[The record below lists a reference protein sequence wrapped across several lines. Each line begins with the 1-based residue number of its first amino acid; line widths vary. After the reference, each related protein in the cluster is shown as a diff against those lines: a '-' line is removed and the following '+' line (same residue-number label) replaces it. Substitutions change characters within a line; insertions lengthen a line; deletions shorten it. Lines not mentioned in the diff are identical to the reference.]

1 MCKPTSCIQRFA
13 SSAVD
18 TAIQADML
26 VQAAVPMQLRIDDS
40 RPPIHMAAIHKNNA
54 RNAACYV
61 REQVYQ
67 RTGLKCGMALAQ
79 LFEPNVVYPAWFFCS
94 SLPACRQRIV
104 CFSRQSGYFLDIFQK
119 HTCSAGEESFMD
131 VLLHLLI
138 WSTLAFPCVCGLE
151 EPLKDQWASMLW
163 QIPASAIRPP
173 SSPPLS
179 FFGGAVDVIKLSES
193 TRTVWV
199 LETPSW
205 R

>member
-1 MCKPTSCIQRFA
+1 
-13 SSAVD
+13 
-18 TAIQADML
+18 ML

-40 RPPIHMAAIHKNNA
+40 RPPIHISAIHKNNA

-138 WSTLAFPCVCGLE
+138 WSTLAFLCEPCRINGTQIHRDAQGKGTVGGYW
-151 EPLKDQWASMLW
+151 PMLCS
-163 QIPASAIRPP
+163 QLSAGI
-173 SSPPLS
+173 SSS
-179 FFGGAVDVIKLSES
+179 AGGGVGTQMDGRLLLITSPCRS
-193 TRTVWV
+193 
-199 LETPSW
+199 SG
-205 R
+205 